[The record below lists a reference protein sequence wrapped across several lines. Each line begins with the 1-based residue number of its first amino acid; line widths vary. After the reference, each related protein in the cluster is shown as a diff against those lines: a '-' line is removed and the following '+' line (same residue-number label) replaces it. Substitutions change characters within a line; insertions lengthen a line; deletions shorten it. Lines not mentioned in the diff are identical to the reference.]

1 MDSEGAQRAANR
13 AGLITLPL
21 GVALVAAPAGVDRYL
36 RVGADPL
43 ALRIIGVLDL
53 ALVPGLVVDGG
64 RWQWMAARAGLN
76 MGIAA
81 YCLRLVLR
89 KPTPGAAVAVAAMVA
104 ATLADSPA
112 IKALRGSAGR

>member
-1 MDSEGAQRAANR
+1 
-13 AGLITLPL
+13 
-21 GVALVAAPAGVDRYL
+21 
-36 RVGADPL
+36 
-43 ALRIIGVLDL
+43 
-53 ALVPGLVVDGG
+53 
-64 RWQWMAARAGLN
+64 MAARAGLN